1 MVGVFTKRFRL
12 LSREKRSLLLLISI
26 VLFYTLAPILESVRA
41 GGLMLLLNLY
51 ITLLAATSELA
62 EERALFR
69 SALPIAITSMIL
81 LMVGRYYPLQS
92 VLFASNLVL
101 AAFLMLVSAT
111 LFSYLGQKGQITKDR
126 LMVSVSLYFLL
137 GLTWFS
143 LYNLV
148 DLVQPGSFAEG
159 GVILTGSIHW
169 SKMLY
174 FSLVTL
180 TTTGYGDIVAVKP
193 TARMLATLEAPAGV
207 LYIAITV
214 ARLVAAQSSAN
225 EPERLASSEKSK
237 ER

>member
-1 MVGVFTKRFRL
+1 MR
-12 LSREKRSLLLLISI
+12 REKRSLLLLISI
-26 VLFYTLAPILESVRA
+26 VLLYTLAPIIESVRS
-41 GGLMLLLNLY
+41 GGLILLLNLY

-69 SALPIAITSMIL
+69 SALPIALTSMIL
-81 LMVGRYYPLQS
+81 LMVSRYYPLQS
-92 VLFASNLVL
+92 VRFASSLVL
-101 AAFLMLVSAT
+101 AVFLMLVSAA
-111 LFSYLGQKGQITKDR
+111 LFSYLGQRGQITGDR

-148 DLVQPGSFAEG
+148 DVVQPGSFAEG
-159 GVILTGSIHW
+159 GVILTGPIRW

-214 ARLVAAQSSAN
+214 ARLVAAQSSSN
-225 EPERLASSEKSK
+225 EREQPKTGEKPE